1 MFHLVPLP
9 SYTNSGPV
17 YYSKW
22 TVNCKGRGL
31 GFFSIYCVVVWSSK
45 KLQVRS
51 VKWFT
56 EPFSKLKYWEVY
68 HRIKASFCG
77 WLLHRYRDI
86 WPIYVLKLQWW
97 MCTILRTILTQ
108 WGQKFYKFILDNF
121 TRHLFF
127 TSLSGILW
135 RSGDKL

>member
-1 MFHLVPLP
+1 MLYLVPLT

-31 GFFSIYCVVVWSSK
+31 GFFSSYCVVVWSSK
-45 KLQVRS
+45 KLQVSS

-108 WGQKFYKFILDNF
+108 WDQNFYEVIRIIYQGVLI
-121 TRHLFF
+121 REMVEV
-127 TSLSGILW
+127 
-135 RSGDKL
+135 RKL

>member
-1 MFHLVPLP
+1 MMYLVTLL
-9 SYTNSGPV
+9 SYINSGPV

-31 GFFSIYCVVVWSSK
+31 GVFFQAIALLFGGAKSCRFA
-45 KLQVRS
+45 LF
-51 VKWFT
+51 KWFT

-108 WGQKFYKFILDNF
+108 WGQNCYKVIRISYYKRGIDKK
-121 TRHLFF
+121 TVRSEEIWSLF
-127 TSLSGILW
+127 
-135 RSGDKL
+135 